1 MKNLNKNSAD
11 YDSDVARL
19 TKHLSDL
26 NEKQGEF
33 REELKLTNKEMNAAQ
48 ENFSNLLGGL
58 ATGDMK
64 AVQEGLM
71 GIAVLSLRVRSL
83 GFYCHT
89 YWCFYRRYRIS
100 YSRMG

>member
-1 MKNLNKNSAD
+1 
-11 YDSDVARL
+11 L

-26 NEKQGEF
+26 NEKQEF

-64 AVQEGLM
+64 VQEGLM
-71 GIAVLSLRVRSL
+71 GFAVLSLRVRRQL
-83 GFYCHT
+83 GLYCHT
-89 YWCFYRRYRIS
+89 YWCFYRRFNGYRIS

>member
-1 MKNLNKNSAD
+1 
-11 YDSDVARL
+11 L

-33 REELKLTNKEMNAAQ
+33 REELKLTNKEMTAQ

-71 GIAVLSLRVRSL
+71 GIRGSIVASSL
-83 GFYCHT
+83 G
-89 YWCFYRRYRIS
+89 
-100 YSRMG
+100 SRLSHLLLLS